1 MRTLFGIAI
10 VATGVG
16 AALTG
21 AAAQGQPQ
29 RLGPGGPGRP
39 SCYEV
44 HSAVPFTILTHVML
58 PSRVTSVA
66 RMDPNTAQRHCIEG
80 ALFPDGRVNFRIVSG
95 LGPPLF
101 SCQTRIDKPIFVS
114 AAKEPSG
121 GYKYDVT
128 CY

>member
-1 MRTLFGIAI
+1 MQRARLFIIA
-10 VATGVG
+10 ALAALG
-16 AALTG
+16 AAT
-21 AAAQGQPQ
+21 AAAQTQTQ
-29 RLGPGGPGRP
+29 ALGPGGSGHP
-39 SCYEV
+39 SCYEI

-66 RMDPNTAQRHCIEG
+66 RIAPNTAERHCIDG
-80 ALFPDGRVNFRIVSG
+80 AVFPDGRVNFRIVSG

-114 AAKEPSG
+114 ASKDADG

>member
-1 MRTLFGIAI
+1 MQRVFAIAI
-10 VATGVG
+10 
-16 AALTG
+16 G
-21 AAAQGQPQ
+21 AAAIGAAWTASDAQSQQP
-29 RLGPGGPGRP
+29 LGPGAAGQP
-39 SCYEV
+39 SCYEI

-66 RMDPNTAQRHCIEG
+66 RIDPNTAQRHCIEG

-114 AAKEPSG
+114 AAKDADG
-121 GYKYDVT
+121 GYTYQVT

>member
-1 MRTLFGIAI
+1 MRSTAIAI
-10 VATGVG
+10 SVAMATL
-16 AALTG
+16 AG
-21 AAAQGQPQ
+21 AAAAQQPQ
-29 RLGPGGPGRP
+29 TIGPGGPGKP
-39 SCYEV
+39 SCYEI

-66 RMDPNTAQRHCIEG
+66 RIEPNTAQRHCIEG
-80 ALFPDGRVNFRIVSG
+80 ALFPDGRVNFRVVSG

-114 AAKEPSG
+114 ANKEADG
-121 GYKYDVT
+121 GYTYQVT

>member
-1 MRTLFGIAI
+1 MRRLIGIAI
-10 VATGVG
+10 VAAAVG
-16 AALTG
+16 AALSG
-21 AAAQGQPQ
+21 AAAQGQQ
-29 RLGPGGPGRP
+29 QLGPGGPGKP
-39 SCYEV
+39 SCYEI

-66 RMDPNTAQRHCIEG
+66 RIPPNSAQRHCIDG
-80 ALFPDGRVNFRIVSG
+80 TPFPDGRVNFRIVSG

-114 AAKEPSG
+114 ATKEPDG
-121 GYKYDVT
+121 GYTYNVT

>member
-1 MRTLFGIAI
+1 MQRLWGLAI
-10 VATGVG
+10 LATMLVG
-16 AALTG
+16 AA
-21 AAAQGQPQ
+21 AAQQPPI
-29 RLGPGGPGRP
+29 GPGAPGKP
-39 SCYEV
+39 SCYEI

-66 RMDPNTAQRHCIEG
+66 RIEPNTAQRHCIEG
-80 ALFPDGRVNFRIVSG
+80 ALFPDSRVNFRIVSG

-114 AAKEPSG
+114 ANKDPQG
-121 GYKYDVT
+121 GYTYQVT

>member
-1 MRTLFGIAI
+1 MVKLRLLALAAVAVIA
-10 VATGVG
+10 A
-16 AALTG
+16 G
-21 AAAQGQPQ
+21 AAAAQRPQ
-29 RLGPGGPGRP
+29 AIGPGGPGKP
-39 SCYEV
+39 SCYEI

-66 RMDPNTAQRHCIEG
+66 RIESNTAQRHCIEG

-114 AAKEPSG
+114 ANKDAEG
-121 GYKYDVT
+121 GYTYQVT